1 MMHTLT
7 NNLRIFWQS
16 SVLSYIALFRWLRPQ
31 TYLASKIAMPLS
43 QMLFFVFIGTFGGG
57 QPTSFYV
64 IGNAI
69 QIAAVSA
76 IFGVTMS
83 VGGDRNEGTLVYLFG
98 TPANRLIMFIGRGFI
113 HIIDGVIGVIIAFA
127 WGIILLGLDLSRTD
141 LPALILIVLIT
152 TFSTTGLGL
161 LMGCLSLITLNVMLI
176 NNTVYF
182 LLLVFSGANVPLAQ
196 LPQWMQSISQFL
208 PLTRGIAAARALIDG
223 GRLADVSGL
232 LAGEV
237 LLGVIYIT
245 IGYVM
250 FRWFEVEAKRRGT
263 LEAF

>member
-1 MMHTLT
+1 MRQFT

-31 TYLASKIAMPLS
+31 TYLASKIAMPLW
-43 QMLFFVFIGTFGGG
+43 QMLFFTFIGTYGGG
-57 QPTSFYV
+57 QSSSFYV

-69 QIAAVSA
+69 QITAVSA

-98 TPANRLIMFIGRGFI
+98 TPANRLTMFVGRALI
-113 HIIDGVIGVIIAFA
+113 HIIDGIIGVAIAFL
-127 WGIILLGLDLSRTD
+127 WGIILLGLDLSHTD
-141 LPALILIVLIT
+141 ILALLLTILIT
-152 TFSTTGLGL
+152 TFSTAGLGL
-161 LMGCLSLITLNVMLI
+161 LMGCMSLVTLNVMLI

-182 LLLVFSGANVPLAQ
+182 LLLVFSGANVAIAQ
-196 LPQWMQSISQFL
+196 LPAWMQAISQVL
-208 PLTRGIAAARALIDG
+208 PLTRGIAAARTLIAG
-223 GRLADVSGL
+223 GRLADVSSL
-232 LAGEV
+232 LAGEF
-237 LLGVIYIT
+237 LLGLVYIT

-250 FRWFEVEAKRRGT
+250 FRWFEVQAKRRGT